1 MYIHTGTVY
10 ACLATADEKIPALHY
25 LGGGGYL
32 PVTSVT
38 VNPDLAQ

>member
-10 ACLATADEKIPALHY
+10 ACFATAEEKIPATHPR
-25 LGGGGYL
+25 GGGGYL